1 MDTMKGKGVED
12 RTRLSALSALGA
24 SVECLR
30 PFRALYSGRRCAR
43 PPIQVKGLLITHFVS
58 SCRHDY
64 REKGPFYLWLLD
76 LKSKGV
82 LTFTRFLDCVG
93 FGRGPLKTSR
103 WVFEWNY
110 PFCPCS
116 RNTSYFQSPHSEL
129 SVKNQPTYNTS
140 PTHPLQGIFLWKNKV
155 PKAKLEV
162 IWGCETR
169 GIRSHPLSQSL
180 RHWCDLVLGG
190 NSMVKKSP
198 WHIVTHES

>member
-93 FGRGPLKTSR
+93 FGEA
-103 WVFEWNY
+103 F
-110 PFCPCS
+110 
-116 RNTSYFQSPHSEL
+116 
-129 SVKNQPTYNTS
+129 PTTLPKGGTIHDS
-140 PTHPLQGIFLWKNKV
+140 CVTICHGDFLTMLL
-155 PKAKLEV
+155 PPR
-162 IWGCETR
+162 T
-169 GIRSHPLSQSL
+169 RSHQCLKL
-180 RHWCDLVLGG
+180 WLKG
-190 NSMVKKSP
+190 
-198 WHIVTHES
+198 